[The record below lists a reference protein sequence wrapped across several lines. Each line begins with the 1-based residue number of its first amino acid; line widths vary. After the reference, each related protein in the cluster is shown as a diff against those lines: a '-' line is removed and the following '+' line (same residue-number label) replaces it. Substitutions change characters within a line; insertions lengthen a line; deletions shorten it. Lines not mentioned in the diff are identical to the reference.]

1 MMSVLLNTPK
11 PTIILPMNT
20 ALELPKELEIALIN
34 IATREN
40 RTVNELVED
49 ALRNFT
55 QEHTKPIPSWVGI
68 AEGSPD
74 LSQRVDELLF
84 QDGLR
89 P

>member
-1 MMSVLLNTPK
+1 
-11 PTIILPMNT
+11 MNT
-20 ALELPKELEIALIN
+20 VLELPKELEVALMD

-40 RTVNELVED
+40 RTVNELVQA
-49 ALRNFT
+49 ALLSFA
-55 QEHTKPIPSWVGI
+55 QEHSKPVSSWLGI

-84 QDGLR
+84 QDSLR